1 MSYYHNNNYRRNDS
15 NYRDPRLL
23 PELTIPVNVEEIV
36 YDNDIERALRKFRRK
51 VRECGVLQEVYD
63 RQRFKKPSAIKHNQ
77 KSKQKYIREKKKQEE
92 ELNKTTKRR
101 N

>member
-15 NYRDPRLL
+15 YRDPRLL

-51 VRECGVLQEVYD
+51 VRECGVLQEVYE
-63 RQRFKKPSAIKHNQ
+63 RKTFIKPSTKKHNQ
-77 KSKQKYIREKKKQEE
+77 KAKQKYIREKKNQEE
-92 ELNKTTKRR
+92 QLAKTTKRK